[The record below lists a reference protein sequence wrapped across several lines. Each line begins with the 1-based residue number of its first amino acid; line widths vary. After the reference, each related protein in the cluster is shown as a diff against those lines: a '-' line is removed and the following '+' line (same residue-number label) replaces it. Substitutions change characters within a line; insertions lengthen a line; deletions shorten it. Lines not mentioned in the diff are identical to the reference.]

1 MGPCCK
7 SYLSNKFDRPEVIPD
22 RAKMNLASHC
32 VRDPLEITLSPARM
46 SHECFTVFLFLL
58 Y

>member
-22 RAKMNLASHC
+22 RAKMNLASHR

-46 SHECFTVFLFLL
+46 
-58 Y
+58 